1 MQFPLVLT
9 PDDNGTLMVTCPL
22 LPEVTS
28 FGEDHDDALTHGRD
42 AVEEAIAARMARWED
57 IAWPQRQDMVPACK
71 ENRAVALSIMVSL
84 KASLYAAC
92 KAAGVSRA
100 ELARRLNWHRE
111 QVDRLFRLD
120 HESKVE
126 QIEAAFAALNLE
138 ADVEVEISPI
148 VDRDG
153 TRARG

>member
-1 MQFPLVLT
+1 M
-9 PDDNGTLMVTCPL
+9 
-22 LPEVTS
+22 
-28 FGEDHDDALTHGRD
+28 
-42 AVEEAIAARMARWED
+42 MA
-57 IAWPQRQDMVPACK
+57 
-71 ENRAVALSIMVSL
+71 SL

-100 ELARRLNWHRE
+100 ELARRLRWHRE

-138 ADVEVEISPI
+138 VDLEVEIGRI
-148 VDRDG
+148 VDRH
-153 TRARG
+153 RRHARR